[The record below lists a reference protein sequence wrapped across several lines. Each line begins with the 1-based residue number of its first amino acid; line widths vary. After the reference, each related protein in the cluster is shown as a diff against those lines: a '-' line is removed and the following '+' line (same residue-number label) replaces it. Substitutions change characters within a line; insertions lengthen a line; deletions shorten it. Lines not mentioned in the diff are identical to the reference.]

1 MWLFG
6 CFVARCLLAIRGYKF
21 SSHHKKSSK
30 LSISVRDQQRH
41 TSTDLKLTYFFF
53 FFFKLHF
60 SHLLSLYWCIVLI
73 RRQKL
78 SLCYCYCGFLS
89 LVIVSLSHDLISRN
103 CHNPLPWEFGDHLVT
118 SDQWTVHTKRVQIIH
133 ESSTCMNIK
142 NFPVWP
148 KRKKILVGK
157 IITPNFAI
165 LWSKRTDFFGK
176 YFLN

>member
-41 TSTDLKLTYFFF
+41 TATDLKLMCNLVLLLLLKNCTFLIYF
-53 FFFKLHF
+53 HF
-60 SHLLSLYWCIVLI
+60 TAVLFYVD
-73 RRQKL
+73 R
-78 SLCYCYCGFLS
+78 SSCYCYCGFLS

-118 SDQWTVHTKRVQIIH
+118 SDQWTVHTKKVSDYSRI
-133 ESSTCMNIK
+133 
-142 NFPVWP
+142 
-148 KRKKILVGK
+148 
-157 IITPNFAI
+157 
-165 LWSKRTDFFGK
+165 
-176 YFLN
+176 

>member
-41 TSTDLKLTYFFF
+41 TATDLKLTCNLFLLLFFKA
-53 FFFKLHF
+53 KLHF

-78 SLCYCYCGFLS
+78 SLSCYCYCGFLS

-118 SDQWTVHTKRVQIIH
+118 SDQWTVHTKKGFKLFTNLVQAWTMFIEH
-133 ESSTCMNIK
+133 WK
-142 NFPVWP
+142 FPSLT
-148 KRKKILVGK
+148 KTKKDSCG
-157 IITPNFAI
+157 
-165 LWSKRTDFFGK
+165 
-176 YFLN
+176 